1 MLIPTKRKKL
11 PCNIRILCPNE
22 LTEAAHT
29 VLRLKPLK
37 WGFFKKKRN
46 IARANKFK
54 AAWDKI
60 EAYVNANFITDADAT
75 SVYINSHYV
84 GRNIFFTLR
93 ISNKL
98 VKNGDVDEDLLL

>member
-1 MLIPTKRKKL
+1 MLTPIKRKKL

-22 LTEAAHT
+22 LTRAAHT
-29 VLRLKPLK
+29 VLYLKPLK

-46 IARANKFK
+46 IAREAKVK

-60 EAYVNANFITDADAT
+60 ESYVDANFIQDDDAI
-75 SVYINSHYV
+75 SIYVNSHYV
-84 GRNIFFTLR
+84 GRNSFFTLR

-98 VKNGDVDEDLLL
+98 VKDGDVDEDLLL